1 MTQDGRCTTA
11 EAGSQTVETGSQ
23 TAEAAC
29 QTTEAES
36 QEDIPP
42 ARSAALSAVAETDA
56 RARSLALNDSV
67 PASGLFGEADR
78 PLVEGSRASW
88 RIAPEPFL
96 ITPQSHQRLQQLG
109 DRLLAFYSAAN
120 RLYKRSARGTIPAFF
135 HEYLDIGKS
144 ETVVDYGRMNRF
156 RHDLPGV
163 IRPDLLLTAD
173 GVKAAELDSI
183 PGGIGL
189 TGSMQQHYSNLG
201 FTMVGGANGMVE
213 GFAAMIRDRAAS
225 DDPQLAIAVSDE
237 SNDYRPEMQW
247 VSDQLCR
254 LGMSSACAKPE
265 EIELHGASLM
275 LQDRKIDTLY
285 RFLELFDLKN
295 IPNYDVLLYAARKQ
309 LVTMTPPVKAYL
321 EEKLL
326 FALFHHPVLA
336 EFWAQEMGAK
346 TVAALKQVIPETWIL
361 DPRPLP
367 PQAVVPGLEI
377 AKRPVTNW
385 EQLKG
390 LGQADRRL
398 VIKPSGFAPTAWGSR
413 GVTIGHDRPESEWD
427 NAVRSA
433 LDAFATTPHVLQKFH
448 HGNRYGTRYYD
459 FAQDSVRK
467 MHGRVRLSPYYF
479 VADDKTTL
487 AGILVTIVPA
497 DKKLIH
503 GMVDAV
509 MVPAAVSDSGVD
521 LDL

>member
-1 MTQDGRCTTA
+1 MTKDGPCTTA
-11 EAGSQTVETGSQ
+11 EADRQS
-23 TAEAAC
+23 A
-29 QTTEAES
+29 EAES
-36 QEDIPP
+36 QAD
-42 ARSAALSAVAETDA
+42 SAVASPAAARALAETDA
-56 RARSLALNDSV
+56 RSRSLALNESV

-96 ITPQSHQRLQQLG
+96 ISPASFQGLQQLG
-109 DRLLAFYSAAN
+109 EQLLAFYSAAN
-120 RLYKRSARGTIPAFF
+120 RLYRRSVRGTIPAFYR
-135 HEYLDIGKS
+135 EYLDIGKS
-144 ETVVDYGRMNRF
+144 DTVVDYGRMNRF

-163 IRPDLLLTAD
+163 IRPDLLLTQD

-189 TGSMQQHYSNLG
+189 TGSMQQHYSSLG
-201 FTMVGGANGMVE
+201 FTMVGGGNGMVE
-213 GFAAMIRDRAAS
+213 GFAAMIRDRAAHE
-225 DDPQLAIAVSDE
+225 DPRLAIAVSDE

-247 VSDQLCR
+247 VSDQLCK
-254 LGMSSACAKPE
+254 LGMHSTCAKPE
-265 EIELHGASLM
+265 EIELHGSGLM
-275 LQDRKIDTLY
+275 LNGQPIDTLY
-285 RFLELFDLKN
+285 RFFELFDLKN
-295 IPNYDVLLYAARKQ
+295 IPNYDILLYAARKQ

-336 EFWAQEMGAK
+336 EYWVQELGAK
-346 TVAALKQVIPETWIL
+346 SVAALQRVIPQTWIL

-377 AKRPVTNW
+377 AKRPVNSW
-385 EQLKG
+385 DRLKG

-413 GVTIGHDRPESEWD
+413 GVTIGHDQPESEWV
-427 NAVRSA
+427 NAVAAA
-433 LDAFATTPHVLQKFH
+433 LEAFENTPHVLQRFH

-459 FAQDSVRK
+459 FAQDTVRK

-479 VADDKTTL
+479 VAEGETTL

-509 MVPAAVSDSGVD
+509 MVPAAISDSGVD
-521 LDL
+521 LAL

>member
-1 MTQDGRCTTA
+1 MAEDGGCTTA
-11 EAGSQTVETGSQ
+11 AAGSREGS
-23 TAEAAC
+23 AAADLAAVNVL
-29 QTTEAES
+29 TEA
-36 QEDIPP
+36 D
-42 ARSAALSAVAETDA
+42 ARS
-56 RARSLALNDSV
+56 RSQALNDRV

-96 ITPQSHQRLQQLG
+96 ISPESYQRLQQLG
-109 DRLLAFYSAAN
+109 DQLLAFYSAAN
-120 RLYKRSARGTIPAFF
+120 RLYRRSVRGTMPAFF
-135 HEYLDIGKS
+135 HEYLDTGKS
-144 ETVVDYGRMNRF
+144 ETVIDYGRMNRF

-189 TGSMQQHYSNLG
+189 TGSMQQHYGSLG
-201 FTMVGGANGMVE
+201 FTMAGGANGMVE
-213 GFAAMIRDRAAS
+213 GFAAMIRSHAGNDN
-225 DDPQLAIAVSDE
+225 PQLAIAVSDE

-247 VSDQLCR
+247 VSDQLR
-254 LGMSSACAKPE
+254 ELGMNSACVKPE
-265 EIELHGASLM
+265 EIKLHG
-275 LQDRKIDTLY
+275 DRLTLDDGPVDTLY

-295 IPNYDVLLYAARKQ
+295 IPNYDLLLYAVRKQ

-336 EFWAQEMGAK
+336 EYWKQEMGAK
-346 TVAALKQVIPETWIL
+346 TVAALQRVIPETWIL

-377 AKRPVTNW
+377 AKKPVNDW
-385 EQLKG
+385 SQLLG
-390 LGQADRRL
+390 LSQADRRL
-398 VIKPSGFAPTAWGSR
+398 VIKPSGFSATAWGSR

-427 NAVRSA
+427 EAVRSA
-433 LDAFATTPHVLQKFH
+433 LAAFNTTPHVLQKFH
-448 HGNRYGTRYYD
+448 HGKRYGTRYYD
-459 FAQDSVRK
+459 FAQDAVRK
-467 MHGRVRLSPYYF
+467 MNGRVRMSPYFF
-479 VADDKTTL
+479 VIDGATRL

-509 MVPAAVSDSGVD
+509 MVPAAVSESGVE
-521 LDL
+521 LEL

>member
-1 MTQDGRCTTA
+1 MTQDGRCT
-11 EAGSQTVETGSQ
+11 TVETGSQ
-23 TAEAAC
+23 TAEVGSQSA
-29 QTTEAES
+29 EAES
-36 QEDIPP
+36 GEESPLG
-42 ARSAALSAVAETDA
+42 RSSALNAVAECDA
-56 RARSLALNDSV
+56 RARSLALNESV

-88 RIAPEPFL
+88 RIAPEPFS
-96 ITPQSHQRLQQLG
+96 ITPQSYQRLQQLG
-109 DRLLAFYSAAN
+109 NQLLAFYSAAN
-120 RLYKRSARGTIPAFF
+120 RIYKRSVRGTIPAYF
-135 HEYLDIGKS
+135 HEYLDLGKS
-144 ETVVDYGRMNRF
+144 ETVIDYGRMNRF
-156 RHDLPGV
+156 RRDLPGV
-163 IRPDLLLTAD
+163 IRPDLLLTRD

-189 TGSMQQHYSNLG
+189 TGSMQQHYSGLG
-201 FTMVGGANGMVE
+201 FDMVGGANGMAE
-213 GFAAMIRDRAAS
+213 GFAAMIRDRAAT

-247 VSDQLCR
+247 VSDQLCQ
-254 LGMSSACAKPE
+254 LGMNSACAKPE
-265 EIELHGASLM
+265 DIELHGNSLV
-275 LQDRKIDTLY
+275 LNGQPVDTLY
-285 RFLELFDLKN
+285 RFFELFDLKN
-295 IPNYDVLLYAARKQ
+295 IPNYDVLLYAVRKQ

-336 EFWAQEMGAK
+336 ECWVQEMDK
-346 TVAALKQVIPETWIL
+346 SDFAALKRVIPETWIL

-367 PQAVVPGLEI
+367 PQAVVPGLEV
-377 AKRPVTNW
+377 AKRPVTHW

-427 NAVRSA
+427 DAVQSA
-433 LDAFATTPHVLQKFH
+433 LDAFSTTPHVLQNFH

-459 FAQDSVRK
+459 FAQDTVRR
-467 MHGRVRLSPYYF
+467 MHGRVRMSPYYF
-479 VADDKTTL
+479 VVNDETQL
-487 AGILVTIVPA
+487 AGILVTVVPA

-509 MVPAAVSDSGVD
+509 MVPAAISEDGVD

>member
-1 MTQDGRCTTA
+1 MTEDA
-11 EAGSQTVETGSQ
+11 PSNSADAGSQ
-23 TAEAAC
+23 TAEV
-29 QTTEAES
+29 ESPGS
-36 QEDIPP
+36 QEPNALGSAHALDTLTETA
-42 ARSAALSAVAETDA
+42 ARE
-56 RARSLALNDSV
+56 RSLALNDSV

-88 RIAPEPFL
+88 RISPEPFL
-96 ITPQSHQRLQQLG
+96 ISQDSYERLQQLG
-109 DRLLAFYSAAN
+109 NQLLAFYSAAN
-120 RLYKRSARGTIPAFF
+120 GLYRRSVRGTIPSFF

-144 ETVVDYGRMNRF
+144 DTVIDYGRMNRF
-156 RHDLPGV
+156 RREVPGV
-163 IRPDLLLTAD
+163 IRPDLLLTTD

-189 TGSMQQHYSNLG
+189 TGSMQQHYSSLG

-213 GFAAMIRDRAAS
+213 GFAAMVRSRAAT

-247 VSDQLCR
+247 LSDQLCE
-254 LGMSSACAKPE
+254 LGMNSGCAKPE
-265 EIELHGASLM
+265 EIVLRDDRLM
-275 LQDRKIDTLY
+275 LDDRQIDTLY
-285 RFLELFDLKN
+285 RFFELFDLKN
-295 IPNYDVLLYAARKQ
+295 IPNYDVLLYAVRKQ

-336 EFWAQEMGAK
+336 EYWVQEMGAK
-346 TVAALKQVIPETWIL
+346 TVAALKRVIPETWIL

-377 AKRPVTNW
+377 AKRPVTSW
-385 EQLKG
+385 DKLMG
-390 LGQADRRL
+390 LGQAERRL
-398 VIKPSGFAPTAWGSR
+398 VIKPSGFSATAWGSR
-413 GVTIGHDRPESEWD
+413 GVTIGHDQPESEWD
-427 NAVRSA
+427 NAVQAA
-433 LDAFATTPHVLQKFH
+433 LDAFTTTPHVLQKFH
-448 HGNRYGTRYYD
+448 HGKRFGTRYYD
-459 FAQDSVRK
+459 FGQDAVRK
-467 MHGRVRLSPYYF
+467 MNGRVRLSPYYF
-479 VADDKTTL
+479 VVNDETQL

-509 MVPAAVSDSGVD
+509 MVPAAIGDNGVN
-521 LDL
+521 LDV

>member
-1 MTQDGRCTTA
+1 MTQDGQCTTA
-11 EAGSQTVETGSQ
+11 RAGSQ
-23 TAEAAC
+23 TAEA
-29 QTTEAES
+29 ES
-36 QEDIPP
+36 QEDGAQAGSP
-42 ARSAALSAVAETDA
+42 AVSMLTESDA

-96 ITPQSHQRLQQLG
+96 ISPDSHRQLQQLG
-109 DRLLAFYSAAN
+109 DQLLAFYSAAN
-120 RLYKRSARGTIPAFF
+120 RLYKRSVRGTVPAFF
-135 HEYLDIGKS
+135 HEYLDSGKS

-163 IRPDLLLTAD
+163 IRPDLLLTTD

-189 TGSMQQHYSNLG
+189 TGSMQQHYSGLG
-201 FTMVGGANGMVE
+201 FSMVGGANGMVE
-213 GFAAMIRDRAAS
+213 GFAAMIRSRATS

-247 VSDQLCR
+247 VSDQLR
-254 LGMSSACAKPE
+254 ELGMNSACAKPE
-265 EIELHGASLM
+265 EIELHGNGLM
-275 LQDRKIDTLY
+275 LDGKPVDTLY
-285 RFLELFDLKN
+285 RFFELFDLKN
-295 IPNYDVLLYAARKQ
+295 IPNYDILLYAVRKQ

-326 FALFHHPVLA
+326 FALFHHPVLV
-336 EFWAQEMGAK
+336 EYWVQEVGAK
-346 TVAALKQVIPETWIL
+346 TIAALKQVIPETWIL

-390 LGQADRRL
+390 LGQA
-398 VIKPSGFAPTAWGSR
+398 
-413 GVTIGHDRPESEWD
+413 
-427 NAVRSA
+427 
-433 LDAFATTPHVLQKFH
+433 
-448 HGNRYGTRYYD
+448 
-459 FAQDSVRK
+459 
-467 MHGRVRLSPYYF
+467 
-479 VADDKTTL
+479 
-487 AGILVTIVPA
+487 
-497 DKKLIH
+497 
-503 GMVDAV
+503 
-509 MVPAAVSDSGVD
+509 
-521 LDL
+521 

>member
-1 MTQDGRCTTA
+1 MTENAPCTSADAGSQSADAGSRTA
-11 EAGSQTVETGSQ
+11 EADSPGSQEPNSLGSDQ
-23 TAEAAC
+23 
-29 QTTEAES
+29 
-36 QEDIPP
+36 
-42 ARSAALSAVAETDA
+42 ALDTLTETDA
-56 RARSLALNDSV
+56 RERSLALNDSV

-88 RIAPEPFL
+88 RISPEPFL
-96 ITPQSHQRLQQLG
+96 ISQDSHERLQQLG
-109 DRLLAFYSAAN
+109 NQLLAFYSAAN
-120 RLYKRSARGTIPAFF
+120 GLYRRSVRGTIPAFF

-144 ETVVDYGRMNRF
+144 ETVIDYGRMNRF
-156 RHDLPGV
+156 RRDLPGV
-163 IRPDLLLTAD
+163 IRPDLLLTTD

-189 TGSMQQHYSNLG
+189 TGSMQQHYSGLG
-201 FTMVGGANGMVE
+201 FDMIGGANGMVE
-213 GFAAMIRDRAAS
+213 GFAAMIRNRAAN

-247 VSDQLCR
+247 VSDQLCA
-254 LGMSSACAKPE
+254 LGMASACAKPE
-265 EIELHGASLM
+265 EIELHGDRLM
-275 LQDRKIDTLY
+275 VHDRPVDTLY
-285 RFLELFDLKN
+285 RFFELFDLKN
-295 IPNYDVLLYAARKQ
+295 IPNYDILLYAVRKQ
-309 LVTMTPPVKAYL
+309 LVTMTPTAKAYL

-336 EFWAQEMGAK
+336 EFWKQELGAK
-346 TVAALKQVIPETWIL
+346 TVAALKRVIPETWIL

-385 EQLKG
+385 DQLKG

-398 VIKPSGFAPTAWGSR
+398 VIKPSGFSATAWGSR
-413 GVTIGHDRPESEWD
+413 GVTIGHDQPESEWD
-427 NAVRSA
+427 NAVQTA
-433 LDAFATTPHVLQKFH
+433 LDAFPTTPHVLQKFH
-448 HGNRYGTRYYD
+448 HGKRYGTRHYD
-459 FAQDSVRK
+459 FAQDTVRK

-479 VADDKTTL
+479 VVNNEAQL

-509 MVPAAVSDSGVD
+509 MVPAAVSDNGVE
-521 LDL
+521 LEL

>member
-1 MTQDGRCTTA
+1 MTQDGQCTTA
-11 EAGSQTVETGSQ
+11 EAGSQTAEVGSQ
-23 TAEAAC
+23 TAEAEC
-29 QTTEAES
+29 QMAEAER
-36 QEDIPP
+36 QEDSPR
-42 ARSAALSAVAETDA
+42 AGSAALSAAAETDA

-67 PASGLFGEADR
+67 PASGLFGEAER

-96 ITPQSHQRLQQLG
+96 ITPESFHGLQRLG

-120 RLYKRSARGTIPAFF
+120 RLYKRSVRGTIPAFF
-135 HEYLDIGKS
+135 HEYLDSGKS
-144 ETVVDYGRMNRF
+144 ETVIDYGRMNRF
-156 RHDLPGV
+156 RHDVPGV
-163 IRPDLLLTAD
+163 IRPDLLLTTD

-189 TGSMQQHYSNLG
+189 TGSMQQHYNSLG

-213 GFAAMIRDRAAS
+213 GFAAMIRNRAAN
-225 DDPQLAIAVSDE
+225 DDPRLAIAVSDE

-247 VSDQLCR
+247 VSDQLCT
-254 LGMSSACAKPE
+254 LGMNSACAKPE
-265 EIELHGASLM
+265 EIELHGNGLM
-275 LQDRKIDTLY
+275 LNGQPVDTLY
-285 RFLELFDLKN
+285 RFFELFDLKN

-336 EFWAQEMGAK
+336 EYWVQEMGAK
-346 TVAALKQVIPETWIL
+346 AVAALKQVIPETWIL

-427 NAVRSA
+427 NAVQSA
-433 LDAFATTPHVLQKFH
+433 LDEFSTTPHVLQKFH

-459 FAQDSVRK
+459 FAQDTVRK

-479 VADDKTTL
+479 VVDDEARL

-509 MVPAAVSDSGVD
+509 MVPAAISEDGVD
-521 LDL
+521 IDL

>member
-1 MTQDGRCTTA
+1 MMQDGRCTTA
-11 EAGSQTVETGSQ
+11 GAGSQ
-23 TAEAAC
+23 TAEAGS
-29 QTTEAES
+29 QTAGAES
-36 QEDIPP
+36 QEHTPL
-42 ARSAALSAVAETDA
+42 ARSGTLSAVAEADA

-67 PASGLFGEADR
+67 PASGLFGEASR

-96 ITPQSHQRLQQLG
+96 ISPDSHSRLQQLG
-109 DRLLAFYSAAN
+109 DQLLAFYGAAN
-120 RLYKRSARGTIPAFF
+120 RLYRRSVRGTIPAFF

-144 ETVVDYGRMNRF
+144 ETVVDYGRMNRS

-163 IRPDLLLTAD
+163 IRPDLLLTTD

-189 TGSMQQHYSNLG
+189 TGSMQQHYSSLG
-201 FTMVGGANGMVE
+201 FSMVGGANGMVE
-213 GFAAMIRDRAAS
+213 GFASMIRGRADS
-225 DDPQLAIAVSDE
+225 DDPQLAVAVSDE

-247 VSDQLCR
+247 VSDQLCQ
-254 LGMSSACAKPE
+254 LGMHSACAKPE
-265 EIELHGASLM
+265 EIELRGDSLM
-275 LQDRKIDTLY
+275 LNDRPVDTLY
-285 RFLELFDLKN
+285 RFFELFDLKN
-295 IPNYDVLLYAARKQ
+295 IPNYDILLYAARKQ

-336 EFWAQEMGAK
+336 EHWVQEMGAK

-367 PQAVVPGLEI
+367 PQAVVPGLAI
-377 AKRPVTNW
+377 AKRPVTHW

-390 LGQADRRL
+390 LGQAERRL

-413 GVTIGHDRPESEWD
+413 GVTIGHDQPESEWD
-427 NAVRSA
+427 NAVESA
-433 LDAFATTPHVLQKFH
+433 LEAFTSTPHVLQRFH

-459 FAQDSVRK
+459 FAQDTVRK

-509 MVPAAVSDSGVD
+509 MVPAAISDDGVD

>member
-1 MTQDGRCTTA
+1 MTEDGPCTVAKVESHAAETEGQEEGGLANATA
-11 EAGSQTVETGSQ
+11 LHAM
-23 TAEAAC
+23 
-29 QTTEAES
+29 AES
-36 QEDIPP
+36 
-42 ARSAALSAVAETDA
+42 DA

-96 ITPQSHQRLQQLG
+96 ISPASHQRLQQLG
-109 DRLLAFYSAAN
+109 DRLLAFYGAAN
-120 RLYKRSARGTIPAFF
+120 RLYKRSVRGTVPAFF
-135 HEYLDIGKS
+135 HEYLDLGKS
-144 ETVVDYGRMNRF
+144 ETVIDYGRMNRF

-163 IRPDLLLTAD
+163 IRPDLLLTRD

-189 TGSMQQHYSNLG
+189 TGSMQQHYNGLG
-201 FTMVGGANGMVE
+201 FDMVGGANGMVE
-213 GFAAMIRDRAAS
+213 GFADMIRGRATS

-247 VSDQLCR
+247 VSDQLCQ
-254 LGMSSACAKPE
+254 LGMSSACARPE
-265 EIELHGASLM
+265 DIELHGNGLALNG
-275 LQDRKIDTLY
+275 QPVDTLY
-285 RFLELFDLKN
+285 RFFELFDLKN
-295 IPNYDVLLYAARKQ
+295 IPNYDILLYAVRKQ

-336 EFWAQEMGAK
+336 EYWVQEMGK
-346 TVAALKQVIPETWIL
+346 GTVAALQRVIPETWIL

-367 PQAVVPGLEI
+367 PQAVVPGLEV

-385 EQLKG
+385 EQLMG

-427 NAVRSA
+427 DAVQSA
-433 LDAFATTPHVLQKFH
+433 LDAFATTPHVLQRFH

-459 FAQDSVRK
+459 FAQDSVRT

-479 VADDKTTL
+479 VANDEAQL

-509 MVPAAVSDSGVD
+509 MVPAAISEDGVS
-521 LDL
+521 LEL

>member
-1 MTQDGRCTTA
+1 MITDEGSCTTA
-11 EAGSQTVETGSQ
+11 NAGSRTAQAGSREDSAAAGS
-23 TAEAAC
+23 TAVSVL
-29 QTTEAES
+29 TE
-36 QEDIPP
+36 DN
-42 ARSAALSAVAETDA
+42 ARS
-56 RARSLALNDSV
+56 RSMALNDRV

-78 PLVEGSRASW
+78 PQVEGSRASW
-88 RIAPEPFL
+88 RIAPEPFF
-96 ITPQSHQRLQQLG
+96 ITPDSHQRLQQLG

-120 RLYKRSARGTIPAFF
+120 RLYRRSVRGTMPGFF
-135 HEYLDIGKS
+135 HEYLDTGKS
-144 ETVVDYGRMNRF
+144 ETVIDYGRMNRF
-156 RHDLPGV
+156 RHNLPGV

-173 GVKAAELDSI
+173 GVKAAELDSV

-189 TGSMQQHYSNLG
+189 TGSMQQHYSSLG
-201 FTMVGGANGMVE
+201 FSMAGGANGMVE
-213 GFAAMIRDRAAS
+213 GFAAMIRSHAGNDN
-225 DDPQLAIAVSDE
+225 PQFAIAVSDE

-247 VSDQLCR
+247 VSDQLR
-254 LGMSSACAKPE
+254 ELGITSACVKPE
-265 EIELHGASLM
+265 EIELHGNRLM
-275 LQDRKIDTLY
+275 LDDRPVDTLY

-295 IPNYDVLLYAARKQ
+295 IPNYDLLLYAVRKQ

-336 EFWAQEMGAK
+336 EYWVQEMGAK
-346 TVAALKQVIPETWIL
+346 TVAALKRVIPETWIM

-377 AKRPVTNW
+377 AKRPVTDW
-385 EQLKG
+385 GQLRG
-390 LGQADRRL
+390 LGQSDRRL
-398 VIKPSGFAPTAWGSR
+398 VIKPSGFSAAAWGSR
-413 GVTIGHDRPESEWD
+413 GVTIGHDHPEAAWD
-427 NAVRSA
+427 EAVQSA
-433 LDAFATTPHVLQKFH
+433 LDAFSKTPHVLQRFH

-459 FAQDSVRK
+459 FTRDTVRK
-467 MHGRVRLSPYYF
+467 MNGRVRLSPYFF
-479 VADDKTTL
+479 VIDGATRL

-509 MVPAAVSDSGVD
+509 MVPAAVSDNGVE

>member
-1 MTQDGRCTTA
+1 MTEDGSCTTA
-11 EAGSQTVETGSQ
+11 QAESRESQANAGSGG
-23 TAEAAC
+23 
-29 QTTEAES
+29 
-36 QEDIPP
+36 
-42 ARSAALSAVAETDA
+42 SAAVTTLTESDA
-56 RARSLALNDSV
+56 RAGSLALNDRV
-67 PASGLFGEADR
+67 PASGLFGEASR

-96 ITPQSHQRLQQLG
+96 ITPESYARLQQLG

-120 RLYKRSARGTIPAFF
+120 RLYRRSVRGKIPSFF
-135 HEYLDIGKS
+135 HEYLDTGKS
-144 ETVVDYGRMNRF
+144 ETVIDYGRMNRF

-163 IRPDLLLTAD
+163 IRPDLLLTSD

-189 TGSMQQHYSNLG
+189 TGSMQQHYSSLG

-213 GFAAMIRDRAAS
+213 GFAAMTRRSFATGRAANA
-225 DDPQLAIAVSDE
+225 DPQLAIAVSNE
-237 SNDYRPEMQW
+237 SADYRPEMQW
-247 VSDQLCR
+247 LSDQLR
-254 LGMSSACAKPE
+254 ELGMNSACAKPE
-265 EIELHGASLM
+265 DIVMRDDGLYLN
-275 LQDRKIDTLY
+275 DRPLDTLY

-295 IPNYDVLLYAARKQ
+295 IPNYDLLLYAVRKQ
-309 LVTMTPPVKAYL
+309 LVVMTPPLKAYL

-326 FALFHHPVLA
+326 FALFHHPVLT
-336 EFWAQEMGAK
+336 EFWVQEMGK
-346 TVAALKQVIPETWIL
+346 ETVAALQRVIPQTWIL

-367 PQAVVPGLEI
+367 PHAVVPGLEV
-377 AKRPVTNW
+377 AKKPVSDW
-385 EQLKG
+385 KQLLG

-398 VIKPSGFAPTAWGSR
+398 VIKPSGYSATAWGSR
-413 GVTIGHDRPESEWD
+413 GVTIGHDHPEAEWD
-427 NAVRSA
+427 EAVQTA
-433 LDAFATTPHVLQKFH
+433 LDAFETTPHVLQKFH

-467 MHGRVRLSPYYF
+467 MNGRVRLSPYYF
-479 VADDKTTL
+479 VANDETTL
-487 AGILVTIVPA
+487 AGILVTVVPA

-509 MVPAAVSDSGVD
+509 MVPAAVSESGVS